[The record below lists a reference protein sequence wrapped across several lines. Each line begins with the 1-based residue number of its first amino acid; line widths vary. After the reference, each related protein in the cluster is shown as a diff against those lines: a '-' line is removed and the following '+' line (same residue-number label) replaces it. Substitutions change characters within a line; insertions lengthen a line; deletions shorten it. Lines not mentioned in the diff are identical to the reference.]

1 MTDIKKDDLAQSFWN
16 ELERARTGMLGVA
29 EGEDTRFQ
37 PMTAHFD
44 GRDGTFYFYARA
56 DGAITEMAGG
66 GRSANFT
73 YAAPGADLFACL
85 HGTLGVESNAELRRR
100 FWSEEVG
107 RWFSGGPD
115 SDEVALLRF
124 DADGADIWLPQS
136 SPNAS
141 RLGFG
146 SRDRPEDVRTSLPF
160 N

>member
-1 MTDIKKDDLAQSFWN
+1 MTASTSEDLRERFWT
-16 ELERARTGMLGVA
+16 EIGRTRTGMLGVI
-29 EGEDTRFQ
+29 EGEETRFQ

-115 SDEVALLRF
+115 SEEVELLRF
-124 DADGADIWLPQS
+124 EAEAADIWLPQS
-136 SPNAS
+136 SPTAS

>member
-1 MTDIKKDDLAQSFWN
+1 MTDIKKDDLAESFWN

-29 EGEDTRFQ
+29 EGENTRFQ

-56 DGAITEMAGG
+56 DGEIAETAQG
-66 GRSANFT
+66 GRAANFT
-73 YAAPGADLFACL
+73 DAAPGADLFACL
-85 HGTLGVESNAELRRR
+85 HGTLSIESSSDLRRK
-100 FWSEEVG
+100 FWTDEVA
-107 RWFSGGPD
+107 RWFKGGPD
-115 SDEVALLRF
+115 SDEVELLRF
-124 DADGADIWLPQS
+124 DADAADIWLPQS
-136 SPNAS
+136 SQTAS